1 MTTTD
6 APSSTAAFDIRLPYL
21 IFLGAARSDLD
32 AKTAFGVR
40 DWRPEACVGQWAL
53 PGGTV
58 DLGLPPL
65 APAAA
70 RAAGART
77 LLIGVAPVGGQID
90 TAWVPALV
98 EALDAGLDLASGMHT
113 RLGSVEAIRLAAER
127 GGRALH
133 DIRHSESRFPVGT
146 GIKRS
151 GKRLLTVGTDCAL
164 GKKYTALALARAF
177 HDSGHKATFRATG
190 QTGIMIS
197 GGGIALDAV
206 VADFIAGAA
215 EALSPPNDADHW
227 DIVEGQG
234 SLFHPGYAGVSLGLL
249 HGSQPD
255 VLILCHDPFRREIDG
270 HPGFAIP
277 PLAEVIALNVQMARR
292 TNPAALCPAIA
303 LNTSRVGTEEGER
316 LLRDHEQRHGLPTFD
331 PMRSALRPIVDLLVA
346 SC

>member
-6 APSSTAAFDIRLPYL
+6 APASTAAFDIRLPYL
-21 IFLGAARSDLD
+21 VFLGAARSDLD

-53 PGGTV
+53 PGGRV

-303 LNTSRVGTEEGER
+303 LNTSRVGAEEGEQ